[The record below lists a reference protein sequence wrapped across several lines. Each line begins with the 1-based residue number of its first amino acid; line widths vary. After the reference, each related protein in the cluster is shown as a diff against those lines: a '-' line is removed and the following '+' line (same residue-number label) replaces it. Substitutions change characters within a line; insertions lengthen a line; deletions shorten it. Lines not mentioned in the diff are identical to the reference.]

1 VSFGAVIFTLVV
13 LAVGMLLGA
22 FANEHANRPELTQ
35 DELFDAMD
43 RISLLCQGDY
53 DHTRALLDEL
63 HRWMS
68 FDGAQDDK
76 ISKELSEIIEAVT
89 VKNDKSHGKY

>member
-1 VSFGAVIFTLVV
+1 MNFGSCIFALVAF
-13 LAVGMLLGA
+13 AVGMLLGS
-22 FANEHANRPELTQ
+22 FAQEHANRPELTN
-35 DELFDAMD
+35 DELFDTID
-43 RISLLCQGDY
+43 RIVKVCNSDHDRVQGM
-53 DHTRALLDEL
+53 LDEL

-89 VKNDKSHGKY
+89 VKNYKSHGKY